1 MYVCACD
8 VRGGEMGSQ
17 IIYLSLKNENLCK
30 YKYGYNSITKVNSF
44 LFPVHIAHLVISSG
58 TLLVTADKFSK
69 NVC

>member
-1 MYVCACD
+1 MYVCAGD

-17 IIYLSLKNENLCK
+17 IIYLSLNENLLK